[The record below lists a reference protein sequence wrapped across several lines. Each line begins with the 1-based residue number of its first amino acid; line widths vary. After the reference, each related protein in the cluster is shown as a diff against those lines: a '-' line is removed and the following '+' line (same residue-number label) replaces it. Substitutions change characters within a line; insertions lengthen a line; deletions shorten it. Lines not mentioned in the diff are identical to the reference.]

1 VRGRQRARGDG
12 ARRTGE
18 AGGPGVSAPTAPTA
32 TGAPGATTGRAGPS
46 APRLSAREIAA
57 LTQGQL
63 VGPPDVTVSGVAP
76 LDRAGPDDL
85 SFLAARRYLQY
96 FQRSSA
102 AIVLCKPDLVAEA
115 AAGPACRVLVR
126 DPHVALLAVIPA
138 LYPEPAWD
146 PGIHR
151 TAVLGAGV
159 VWQEPVAIGPY
170 AVLGRGVRLGRNVR
184 IGAGAVLGDGVE
196 LGDETQLFPQ
206 VVCYSGTIVGRRV
219 ILHAG
224 VRLGADGFGYVPG
237 KRGELPRKIPQVGR
251 CIIGDDVEIGANT
264 TIDRGSVDDTV
275 IGAGTK
281 IDNLVQIGHNCR
293 IGARCLIAGQAGIAG
308 STHVEDDVFL
318 AGQAGLADHVTIGR
332 GARVTVQ
339 GGVIGDIDPGAT
351 VSGYPARPHREFLR
365 AQGALYRLAQI
376 VDDLEALV
384 RRNP

>member
-1 VRGRQRARGDG
+1 MRGRPESEGG
-12 ARRTGE
+12 
-18 AGGPGVSAPTAPTA
+18 AGGGAAA
-32 TGAPGATTGRAGPS
+32 TGAPR
-46 APRLSAREIAA
+46 RLSAREIAA
-57 LTQGQL
+57 LTDGQL
-63 VGPPDVTVSGVAP
+63 VGPGDVTVAGVAP

-96 FQRSSA
+96 FQQSSA
-102 AIVLCKPDLVAEA
+102 AIVLCKPDLVPDG
-115 AAGPACRVLVR
+115 AAGPATRVVVR
-126 DPHVALLAVIPA
+126 DPHVALLAVIPV
-138 LYPEPAWD
+138 LYPEPAWE

-151 TAVLGAGV
+151 TAVIGAGA
-159 VWQEPVAIGPY
+159 VWQEPVAIEPY
-170 AVLGRGVRLGRNVR
+170 AVLGRNARLGRNVR
-184 IGAGAVLGDGVE
+184 IGAGAAIGDGVVI
-196 LGDETQLFPQ
+196 GDDVQLYPH
-206 VVCYSGTIVGRRV
+206 VVCYSGTIIGNRV

-237 KRGELPRKIPQVGR
+237 KSGELPRKIPQVGR

-264 TIDRGSVDDTV
+264 TIDRGSVDDTI
-275 IGAGTK
+275 IGPGTK

-351 VSGYPARPHREFLR
+351 VSGYPARNHREFLR

-384 RRNP
+384 RRTDDSGR

>member
-1 VRGRQRARGDG
+1 VRGRPTSEGTAGGGGAGGREGGA
-12 ARRTGE
+12 ARRI
-18 AGGPGVSAPTAPTA
+18 
-32 TGAPGATTGRAGPS
+32 
-46 APRLSAREIAA
+46 SAREIAA
-57 LTQGQL
+57 LTNGRL
-63 VGPPDVTVSGVAP
+63 VGAPDVTVSGVAP

-85 SFLAARRYLQY
+85 SFLAAKRYLQY
-96 FQRSSA
+96 FQQSSA
-102 AIVLCKPDLVAEA
+102 AIVLCKPDLVPEDGTG
-115 AAGPACRVLVR
+115 GPACRVVVR
-126 DPHVALLAVIPA
+126 DPHVALLSVIPV
-138 LYPEPAWD
+138 LYPEPAWQ
-146 PGIHR
+146 PGVHR
-151 TAVLGAGV
+151 TAVIGAGV
-159 VWQEPVAIGPY
+159 AWQDPVAIGPY

-196 LGDETQLFPQ
+196 LGDDVQLLPH
-206 VVCYSGTIVGRRV
+206 VVCYSGTVVGSRV

-224 VRLGADGFGYVPG
+224 VRLGSDGFGYVPG
-237 KRGELPRKIPQVGR
+237 KSGEIPRKIPQVGR

-275 IGAGTK
+275 VGPGTK

-339 GGVIGDIDPGAT
+339 GGVIGDIAPGAT
-351 VSGYPARPHREFLR
+351 VSGYPARTHREFLR
-365 AQGALYRLAQI
+365 AQGALYRLAHI

-384 RRNP
+384 RGTDEPKP

>member
-1 VRGRQRARGDG
+1 MRSRPESEGG
-12 ARRTGE
+12 
-18 AGGPGVSAPTAPTA
+18 AGGRAAA
-32 TGAPGATTGRAGPS
+32 AGAAR
-46 APRLSAREIAA
+46 RLSAREIAA
-57 LTQGQL
+57 LTGGQL
-63 VGPPDVTVSGVAP
+63 IGAADVTVSGVAP

-96 FQRSSA
+96 FQQSSA
-102 AIVLCKPDLVAEA
+102 AIVLCKPDLVPDGT
-115 AAGPACRVLVR
+115 AGPASRVVVR
-126 DPHVALLAVIPA
+126 DPHVALLAVIPV
-138 LYPEPAWD
+138 LYPEPAWE

-151 TAVLGAGV
+151 TAVIGAGA

-170 AVLGRGVRLGRNVR
+170 AVLGRNTRLGRNVR
-184 IGAGAVLGDGVE
+184 IGAGAALGDGVVI
-196 LGDETQLFPQ
+196 GDDVHLYPH
-206 VVCYSGTIVGRRV
+206 VVCYSGTLIGNRV

-237 KRGELPRKIPQVGR
+237 KSGELARKIPQVGR

-264 TIDRGSVDDTV
+264 TIDRGSVDDTI
-275 IGAGTK
+275 IGPGTK

-318 AGQAGLADHVTIGR
+318 AGQAGLADHITIGR

-351 VSGYPARPHREFLR
+351 VSGYPARNHREFLR

-384 RRNP
+384 RRTDDSRG

>member
-1 VRGRQRARGDG
+1 VRGRRI
-12 ARRTGE
+12 T
-18 AGGPGVSAPTAPTA
+18 
-32 TGAPGATTGRAGPS
+32 
-46 APRLSAREIAA
+46 AREVAA
-57 LTQGQL
+57 LTNGQL
-63 VGPPDVTVSGVAP
+63 VGSPDATVSGVAP

-96 FQRSSA
+96 FQQSSA
-102 AIVLCKPDLVAEA
+102 AIVLCKPDLVPPD
-115 AAGPACRVLVR
+115 AAGPACRVVVR
-126 DPHVALLAVIPA
+126 DPHEALLAVIPA
-138 LYPEPAWD
+138 LYPEATWE
-146 PGIHR
+146 PGVHR
-151 TAVLGAGV
+151 TAVIGEGV

-184 IGAGAVLGDGVE
+184 IGAAAVLGDGVE
-196 LGDETQLFPQ
+196 LGDDVQLLPH
-206 VVCYSGTIVGRRV
+206 VVCYSGTIVGSRV

-224 VRLGADGFGYVPG
+224 VRLGSDGFGYIPG
-237 KRGELPRKIPQVGR
+237 KNGALPRKVPQVGR

-275 IGAGTK
+275 VGPGTK

-339 GGVIGDIDPGAT
+339 GGVIGDIEPGAT
-351 VSGYPARPHREFLR
+351 VSGYPARTHREFLR
-365 AQGALYRLAQI
+365 AQGALYRLAHI

-384 RRNP
+384 RRTDKPER

>member
-1 VRGRQRARGDG
+1 VRGRPESEATAGARGG
-12 ARRTGE
+12 GGGAARRI
-18 AGGPGVSAPTAPTA
+18 
-32 TGAPGATTGRAGPS
+32 
-46 APRLSAREIAA
+46 SAREIAA
-57 LTQGQL
+57 LTNGRL
-63 VGPPDVTVSGVAP
+63 VGAPDVTVSGVAP

-96 FQRSSA
+96 FQQSSA
-102 AIVLCKPDLVAEA
+102 AIVLCKPDLVPPDGT
-115 AAGPACRVLVR
+115 GPACRVLVR
-126 DPHVALLAVIPA
+126 DPHEALLSVIPV
-138 LYPEPAWD
+138 LYPERPWQA
-146 PGIHR
+146 GIHP
-151 TAVLGAGV
+151 TAVVGAGA

-170 AVLGRGVRLGRNVR
+170 VVLGQGVRLGRNVR
-184 IGAGAVLGDGVE
+184 IGAAAVLGDGVE
-196 LGDETQLFPQ
+196 LGDDVQLLPH
-206 VVCYSGTIVGRRV
+206 VVCYSGTIVGNRV

-224 VRLGADGFGYVPG
+224 VRLGSDGFGYVPG
-237 KRGELPRKIPQVGR
+237 KNGEMPRKIPQVGR

-275 IGAGTK
+275 VGPGTK

-339 GGVIGDIDPGAT
+339 GGVIGDIEPGAT
-351 VSGYPARPHREFLR
+351 VSGYPARTHREFLR
-365 AQGALYRLAQI
+365 AQGALYRLAHI

-384 RRNP
+384 QRTDESRR

>member
-1 VRGRQRARGDG
+1 VNA
-12 ARRTGE
+12 
-18 AGGPGVSAPTAPTA
+18 
-32 TGAPGATTGRAGPS
+32 
-46 APRLSAREIAA
+46 RLSAAEIAA

-63 VGPPDVTVSGVAP
+63 VGAADVTVTGVAP
-76 LDRAGPDDL
+76 IDRAGPDDL
-85 SFLAARRYLQY
+85 SFLASKRYLPY
-96 FQRSSA
+96 FQQSRA
-102 AIVLCKPDLVAEA
+102 AVVLCKPDLAQVSG
-115 AAGPACRVLVR
+115 GPACRVLVR
-126 DPHVALLAVIPA
+126 DPHVALLSVIPV
-138 LYPEPAWD
+138 LYPEPSWNA
-146 PGIHR
+146 GIHP
-151 TAVLGAGV
+151 TAVIGRGV
-159 VWQEPVAIGPY
+159 VWTEPVAIGPY
-170 AVLGRGVRLGRNVR
+170 AVLGEGARLGQRVR
-184 IGAGAVLGDGVE
+184 VGAACVLGDGVQV
-196 LGDETQLFPQ
+196 GDDVRLHPQ
-206 VVCYSGTIVGRRV
+206 VVCYSGTIIGNRV

-224 VRLGADGFGYVPG
+224 ARLGSDGFGYIPG
-237 KRGELPRKIPQVGR
+237 RGGELPRKVPQIGR

-339 GGVIGDIDPGAT
+339 GGVIGDIAPGAT
-351 VSGYPARPHREFLR
+351 VSGYPARSHREFLR

-384 RRNP
+384 RRKEAPHQ